1 MARGRK
7 RKAPHLRLVDDRTDR
22 DTGVRPE
29 SAEAAEIHPPASMR
43 LTESE
48 RARFYELVREMD
60 AAGFASP
67 TYARLL
73 AQIARREEDV
83 MRMRAEMIEGL
94 SRVVTSTQGER
105 VSKAHPLLTH
115 LQEAERHLSALYAAA
130 CLTPADVSKAIKTRG
145 EEKPQG
151 NPFLTHLTRTT

>member
-1 MARGRK
+1 
-7 RKAPHLRLVDDRTDR
+7 
-22 DTGVRPE
+22 
-29 SAEAAEIHPPASMR
+29 MR

-115 LQEAERHLSALYAAA
+115 LQERSVIFPR
-130 CLTPADVSKAIKTRG
+130 CTPRRA
-145 EEKPQG
+145 
-151 NPFLTHLTRTT
+151 